1 MAARVKYIPKHWQFI
16 ESHADK
22 DVLTLYGGSASGKT
36 YSVLQYI
43 IRNFL
48 SQESYEAILCRK
60 YRPTLKLTLL
70 KDVVSILK
78 SVGVW
83 ELCEFNKSEL
93 VISYGPNHLYF
104 IPLIEPERI
113 KGIDVDCIYVDEV
126 TEVEEDIFQQLLLR
140 FGRSK
145 AHKHAQL
152 ITSFNPVS
160 AEHWCYRE
168 LVQAEY
174 PERACDHSTH
184 LDNPFLSE
192 QFRQRLLGLRDVDEN
207 FFRVYCLGEPGK
219 ATGLV
224 YPANWEV
231 VDIKLEEFD
240 AIGIDWGYTHPLV
253 CVGCKQ
259 TGEREFTFRQLYYES
274 GKLVDADFMPW
285 LERFKGIYKLNRTPI
300 YPDTANPAY
309 NQMLLNAGYTV
320 GKTNKDVIPGINFLK
335 GYKLRFTSDSP
346 DLIKEI
352 RTYSWRVDKEGNEM
366 DEPVKEFDDGM
377 DACRYAAASHFM
389 IKKRRITKPIFLAG
403 GGHV

>member
-1 MAARVKYIPKHWQFI
+1 MTTIEYIPKHWQFLQNN
-16 ESHADK
+16 ADK

-36 YSVLQYI
+36 HAVLLWFAM
-43 IRNFL
+43 RLLTEEHF
-48 SQESYEAILCRK
+48 EGILCRK

-70 KDVVSILK
+70 KDLISILK
-78 SVGVW
+78 GIGVW
-83 ELCEFNKSEL
+83 ESCEFNKSEL
-93 VISYGPNHLYF
+93 TIEYRDSKLYF

-113 KGIDVDCIYVDEV
+113 KGIDVDLIYVDEV
-126 TEVEEDIFQQLLLR
+126 TEVEEDIFSQLLLR

-145 AHKHAQL
+145 SHKHAQL
-152 ITSFNPVS
+152 IASSNPVS

-168 LVQAEY
+168 LVQANY
-174 PERACDHSTH
+174 PERACQHSTH

-192 QFRQRLLGLRDVDEN
+192 QFRQRLLGLKDVDEN
-207 FFRVYCLGEPGK
+207 FYRVYCLGEPGK

-231 VDIKLEEFD
+231 TDEKLEDFD
-240 AIGIDWGYTHPLV
+240 CFGIDWGYTHPLV
-253 CVGCKQ
+253 IVGCKQ
-259 TGEREFTFRQLYYES
+259 TGERELTFRQLYYES
-274 GKLVDADFMPW
+274 GKLVDADIIPW
-285 LERFKGIYKLNRTPI
+285 MRRLKNTHHFDKHPI

-309 NQMLLNAGYTV
+309 NQMLANAGYRV
-320 GKTNKDVIPGINFLK
+320 GKTNKDVIEGINFLK

-377 DACRYAAASHFM
+377 DACRYAAVSHFM
-389 IKKRRITKPIFLAG
+389 IRKRRMSKPVFLSG